1 MQKQL
6 VIFDWDG
13 TLFNS
18 VGQIVASLQ
27 FAAQQHQQPL
37 SDDAAKS
44 IIGLGLPEVMQTL
57 FPDVPE
63 LHSAILD
70 SYAEHYVAHSQ
81 DDQWFDGV
89 GDMLHDLKQRG
100 FKLAVATGK
109 SRRGLDRVLAKTQS
123 QDLFDITRA
132 ASETQSKPHPQM
144 LQEILSYT
152 GVAPEQAIMVGDSSY
167 DLQMAQNIE
176 MPRVGVSYGVHSV
189 DVLQQYK
196 PLMIADDVTALH
208 HYLVDFA

>member
-1 MQKQL
+1 
-6 VIFDWDG
+6 
-13 TLFNS
+13 
-18 VGQIVASLQ
+18 
-27 FAAQQHQQPL
+27 
-37 SDDAAKS
+37 
-44 IIGLGLPEVMQTL
+44 
-57 FPDVPE
+57 
-63 LHSAILD
+63 
-70 SYAEHYVAHSQ
+70 
-81 DDQWFDGV
+81 
-89 GDMLHDLKQRG
+89 
-100 FKLAVATGK
+100 
-109 SRRGLDRVLAKTQS
+109 
-123 QDLFDITRA
+123 LFDITRA

-208 HYLVDFA
+208 HYLVGLPSKVLFYNV

>member
-208 HYLVDFA
+208 HYLADFA